1 MSKDQVTSD
10 AQALFNRGNERLEAG
25 DVNEALECFSRVI
38 NMRPD
43 VAAGYRYRA
52 RTYLRMGHRS
62 DALNDLD
69 RAIRLK
75 TDDPSL
81 YAERAELLYQ
91 QKAYQNAINDCDK
104 VLSLDAGFAA
114 ARGLRGECYA
124 AIGDT
129 DKALQD
135 FAQALVEDPQHAPD
149 YLMARAS
156 LQLECENYQ
165 GVIADCNRVLELN
178 PEHPAALRL
187 RGLAHRELH
196 NLHQAEIDLTES
208 IRHDDRSVMTWLAR
222 ATVRLD
228 LKQYS
233 AAAQD
238 CEIAIQLAPQTTR
251 AYSLRGMCRQ
261 NLGDMSGALSDFN
274 EAVRQSPEQ
283 PMIYNLRASV
293 HYKLG
298 QYTRAVQDHI
308 EALKRNPRDAGT
320 FNQIGWLRATAP
332 DPDVR
337 NGRQAKE
344 CATRACELSE
354 WQEPG
359 FLDTLA
365 AAYAECGEFEE
376 AIKWQK
382 KALEIALDASIE
394 DYESRLKLYED
405 GKAYRTKG

>member
-1 MSKDQVTSD
+1 MSKDRMTTD
-10 AQALFNRGNERLEAG
+10 AQDLFNRGNERLEAG
-25 DVNEALECFSRVI
+25 DTREALECFTRVV
-38 NMRPD
+38 NLRPD
-43 VAAGYRYRA
+43 VALGYRYRA
-52 RTYLRMGHRS
+52 RTYLQLGQRS
-62 DALNDLD
+62 DALNDFD

-91 QKAYQNAINDCDK
+91 QKAYQNAITDCDK

-114 ARGLRGECYA
+114 VRGLRGECYA
-124 AIGDT
+124 ALGDT
-129 DKALQD
+129 EKALAD
-135 FAQALVEDPQHAPD
+135 FAQALQEDPDHAPD

-156 LQLECENYQ
+156 LQLDCENYT
-165 GVIADCNRVLELN
+165 GVIADCNQALSLFQD
-178 PEHPAALRL
+178 HAAALRL

-196 NLHQAEIDLTES
+196 NLDQADRDLSES
-208 IRHDDRSVMTWLAR
+208 LRLDDRSILTWLAR
-222 ATVRLD
+222 ATIRLD

-238 CEIAIQLAPQTTR
+238 CETVIKLAPQTR
-251 AYSLRGMCRQ
+251 AFTLRGICRQ
-261 NLGDMSGALSDFN
+261 NLNDLPGSIADFN
-274 EAVRQSPEQ
+274 EAIRQAPDQ
-283 PMIYNLRASV
+283 PLTYNLRASV
-293 HYKLG
+293 HYRMG
-298 QYTRAVQDHI
+298 NYSRAVQDHI

-354 WQEPG
+354 WQEAG

-365 AAYAECGEFEE
+365 AACAECGDFEE

-382 KALEIALDASIE
+382 KARDLAPERDND
-394 DYESRLKLYED
+394 DYEQRLKLYED